1 MPRSSRRLMDYAM
14 RRDGRNPYGS
24 RGGYVRDS
32 RGRRDRMRGRDARSD
47 YEYSD
52 RQSDMRRGDRASS
65 RQNSSRDYGY
75 DERDRQSDGYFDYA
89 DMRSEYKPI
98 EAMGY
103 FNGYYGSQ
111 DRRYDMD
118 YNYRDYGDYNDYNGD
133 YGETLTKEELKE
145 WEEKLME
152 EVEEP
157 QAKQFFKKENI
168 EQKARQMGVKV
179 DKPEELAI
187 ASLMTYTD
195 YHKAL
200 KPYVGS
206 NMDIYIK
213 MGDMFLNDK
222 DSEVKGG
229 EKLALYHDLVSG
241 D

>member
-1 MPRSSRRLMDYAM
+1 MDYAM

-24 RGGYVRDS
+24 RGGYVDS
-32 RGRRDRMRGRDARSD
+32 RRDRMRGRDGRSD
-47 YEYSD
+47 YGYRD
-52 RQSDMRRGDRASS
+52 RQSDMRRGDRAYS
-65 RQNSSRDYGY
+65 QQDYARDYGY
-75 DERDRQSDGYFDYA
+75 DERDRGYDSRSDYN
-89 DMRSEYKPI
+89 DMRGDMYRPI

-103 FNGYYGSQ
+103 FSGYYGGQ
-111 DRRYDMD
+111 DRRSDRNYGDMG
-118 YNYRDYGDYNDYNGD
+118 NDYGDYEGD
-133 YGETLTKEELKE
+133 YGETLTKQELKQ

-152 EVEEP
+152 EVDEP
-157 QAKQFFKKENI
+157 QAKQFFKKDNI

-179 DKPEELAI
+179 EKPEELAI
-187 ASLMTYTD
+187 ASLMVYTD
-195 YHKAL
+195 YCKAL

-241 D
+241 E

>member
-1 MPRSSRRLMDYAM
+1 MPRSRRLMDYAM

-24 RGGYVRDS
+24 RGGYVDS
-32 RGRRDRMRGRDARSD
+32 RGRRDRMRGRDARGD
-47 YEYSD
+47 YEYRD
-52 RQSDMRRGDRASS
+52 RQSDMRRGDRAYS
-65 RQNSSRDYGY
+65 QQDYQRDYGY
-75 DERDRQSDGYFDYA
+75 DERDRQYDSRSDYN
-89 DMRSEYKPI
+89 DMRSDVYRPI

-103 FNGYYGSQ
+103 FSGYYGGQ
-111 DRRYDMD
+111 DRRYDRGND
-118 YNYRDYGDYNDYNGD
+118 YNDYGDYEGD
-133 YGETLTKEELKE
+133 YGETLTKEELKH
-145 WEEKLME
+145 WEEKLMD

-187 ASLMTYTD
+187 ASLMVYTD
-195 YHKAL
+195 YCKAL
-200 KPYVGS
+200 KPYIGS

-241 D
+241 E

>member
-1 MPRSSRRLMDYAM
+1 M

-24 RGGYVRDS
+24 RGGYVDS

-47 YEYSD
+47 YEYRD
-52 RQSDMRRGDRASS
+52 RQSDMRRGDRAYS
-65 RQNSSRDYGY
+65 QQDYARDYGY
-75 DERDRQSDGYFDYA
+75 DERDRGYDSRSDYN
-89 DMRSEYKPI
+89 DMRGEYRPI

-103 FNGYYGSQ
+103 FSGYYGGQ
-111 DRRYDMD
+111 DRRYDRGND
-118 YNYRDYGDYNDYNGD
+118 YNDYGDYEGD
-133 YGETLTKEELKE
+133 YGETLTKEELKK

-152 EVEEP
+152 EVDEP
-157 QAKQFFKKENI
+157 QAKQFFKKENV

-179 DKPEELAI
+179 DKPEELAV
-187 ASLMTYTD
+187 ASLMVYTD
-195 YHKAL
+195 YCKAL
-200 KPYVGS
+200 KPYIGS

-241 D
+241 E

>member
-1 MPRSSRRLMDYAM
+1 MPRSRRLMDYAM

-24 RGGYVRDS
+24 RGGYVDS

-47 YEYSD
+47 YEYRD
-52 RQSDMRRGDRASS
+52 RQSDMRRGDRADS
-65 RQNSSRDYGY
+65 RQGRSRDYGY

-89 DMRSEYKPI
+89 DMRGGMYRPI

-103 FNGYYGSQ
+103 FNGYYGGQ
-111 DRRYDMD
+111 DRRYDRG
-118 YNYRDYGDYNDYNGD
+118 NDYNDYNDYGDYEGD

-152 EVEEP
+152 ELDEP
-157 QAKQFFKKENI
+157 QAKQFFKKDNI

-179 DKPEELAI
+179 DNPEELAV
-187 ASLMTYTD
+187 ASLMMYTD
-195 YHKAL
+195 YCKAL
-200 KPYVGS
+200 KPYIGS